1 MDEAVGVYEGLGI
14 LTDHGLRGTIERY
27 VQAGALSDLKFQT
40 RGTVGFKSLPS
51 INFPPAEVFLR
62 APDILAYRKVTMHQR
77 HSTII
82 FSPTIRIIR
91 LLLSPCGHE

>member
-1 MDEAVGVYEGLGI
+1 MGGVRVMGWMGGWVDEAVGVYEGLGI

-51 INFPPAEVFLR
+51 INFPPAEVFSELQ
-62 APDILAYRKVTMHQR
+62 IY
-77 HSTII
+77 
-82 FSPTIRIIR
+82 
-91 LLLSPCGHE
+91 